1 VNLIALCFSFGQNW
15 RNLQENRTEMKLAS
29 FQLQEEKKQIRM
41 DESREDDAL
50 GKKKLKSARFCM

>member
-1 VNLIALCFSFGQNW
+1 
-15 RNLQENRTEMKLAS
+15 MKLAS

-50 GKKKLKSARFCM
+50 GKKI

>member
-1 VNLIALCFSFGQNW
+1 MNLIALCFSFGQNW

-50 GKKKLKSARFCM
+50 GKKI